1 MVDAGADIIS
11 PQMAD
16 APRFFDVS
24 VPLET
29 GMPAYPGN
37 PEYELHAIK
46 RIADGG
52 SSNVSRLV
60 LGTHT
65 GTHVDA
71 PRHFLDDGAAV
82 DALALDLLIGPAR
95 VVAIAHGGGIGAED
109 LAEAGVR
116 DDVRVLLRTPNSGLW
131 NRRSFHRDY
140 AHLTESGARYLVEH
154 GTRLVGI
161 DYLSIEE
168 FKKAGAPA
176 HRALLSAGTV
186 IVEGLNLG
194 AVDPGTYEM
203 YCLPLRVAGG
213 DGAPARVVLRR

>member
-1 MVDAGADIIS
+1 MS
-11 PQMAD
+11 
-16 APRFFDVS
+16 APRYFDVS

-37 PEYELHAIK
+37 PDFELHAVK
-46 RIADGG
+46 RIAEGG

-71 PRHFLDDGAAV
+71 PRHFFDDGAAV
-82 DALALDLLIGPAR
+82 DALPLDVLVGPAR
-95 VVAIAHGGGIGAED
+95 VVSTTHGGGITVED
-109 LAEAGVR
+109 LAAMAGA
-116 DDVRVLLRTPNSGLW
+116 VRVLLKTPNSGLW
-131 NRRSFHRDY
+131 NSRGFHRDY
-140 AHLTESGARYLVEH
+140 AYLTEAAARHLVER

-176 HRALLSAGTV
+176 HRVLLSAGTT
-186 IVEGLNLG
+186 IVEGLNLA
-194 AVDPGTYEM
+194 AVEPGEYEM
-203 YCLPLRVAGG
+203 FCLPLRVAGG